1 MYKDE
6 TDPKCLLCAKEEEN
20 IEHFIL
26 KCESLRIV
34 RNAILQEITTTLNAM
49 GIQFDELS
57 TNEKLQH
64 ILDLTPIA
72 KAKKLSPV
80 SVVQIE
86 RLTRRLLYQLHIALS
101 TKSLKDADS
110 TLTQKDDEMNVTSVY
125 GAEFNNNKGVS
136 NEHQSFNL
144 HEGVTVGI
152 KGANCNTHEKANT
165 NDRPIVIHTVAVVI
179 GNENIVTNTDSD
191 PDIVIL
197 AHKVDECTVKVL
209 KENIFEFFNGK
220 NNIQIADFI
229 IEEGV
234 DQNFLDAVNR
244 DMHTSKKVFL
254 LLSKDFVTKTRPY
267 ISKMSS
273 LKDLL
278 YSNTSSVIPMY
289 LEESISLP
297 MGLMSAYC
305 LHFYKR
311 DPDYTRALEKLL
323 EDVFEA

>member
-1 MYKDE
+1 
-6 TDPKCLLCAKEEEN
+6 
-20 IEHFIL
+20 
-26 KCESLRIV
+26 
-34 RNAILQEITTTLNAM
+34 
-49 GIQFDELS
+49 
-57 TNEKLQH
+57 
-64 ILDLTPIA
+64 
-72 KAKKLSPV
+72 
-80 SVVQIE
+80 
-86 RLTRRLLYQLHIALS
+86 
-101 TKSLKDADS
+101 
-110 TLTQKDDEMNVTSVY
+110 MNVTSVD
-125 GAEFNNNKGVS
+125 GAESNNNKGVS

-152 KGANCNTHEKANT
+152 KGANCNTHEPRPVKRRESQMTKQDYKESLNQDFAN
-165 NDRPIVIHTVAVVI
+165 
-179 GNENIVTNTDSD
+179 
-191 PDIVIL
+191 PDIIIL
-197 AHKVDECTVKVL
+197 ANKVDECTVKVL

-220 NNIQIADFI
+220 NNIKIADFI

-254 LLSKDFVTKTRPY
+254 LLSKDFVTKTWPY

-278 YSNTSSVIPMY
+278 YSNTSAVIPIH
-289 LEESISLP
+289 LKDSISLP

-323 EDVFEA
+323 EDIFEA